1 MYELII
7 EYYKEMNNSL
17 EKLFNYK
24 YLLEKYHQNTKK
36 EEIAKIIKN
45 IDIIEK
51 ETYNNFRNRR
61 LEIQHLFDES
71 SDIVK
76 KVDDVKQSKIF
87 QMIFKKMSKNDK
99 NNDNDKTTFDK
110 AYEEFEKIKQQSD
123 KEEADKMD
131 KENTK
136 LNEELIQVNKLKQD
150 LDKYKKENEKL
161 NEELIKAKKIITN
174 LSINQ
179 LDINELQKLR
189 DENNNLKLQLN
200 TKDKEI
206 QDLKNVIKNNKIEV
220 KNVNFEDIMVIN
232 FISQDSSV
240 HYGIKCLPDD
250 VFAEIEEK
258 LYKKYNN
265 LRETNNTFM
274 ANARPVLR
282 FKKLNENNIHDGDII
297 QLFQLE

>member
-1 MYELII
+1 
-7 EYYKEMNNSL
+7 
-17 EKLFNYK
+17 
-24 YLLEKYHQNTKK
+24 
-36 EEIAKIIKN
+36 
-45 IDIIEK
+45 
-51 ETYNNFRNRR
+51 
-61 LEIQHLFDES
+61 
-71 SDIVK
+71 
-76 KVDDVKQSKIF
+76 
-87 QMIFKKMSKNDK
+87 
-99 NNDNDKTTFDK
+99 
-110 AYEEFEKIKQQSD
+110 
-123 KEEADKMD
+123 MD

-200 TKDKEI
+200 NKDKEI